1 MPTKGETTK
10 AKIIRTAAALA
21 YRQGFQTTGLQ
32 EILDRCAVPKG
43 SFYFH
48 FPSKDALCEAV
59 VKLRQNVI
67 LKRVQHIFSGAAPL
81 RDEVARW
88 FDTLTEFAE
97 GEGQFCGCPVGN
109 LAQELST
116 VNEPLR
122 QEIARFFAAA
132 AEALAVRLR
141 EAQEQGEIP
150 AALDPLHLANFLLQ
164 LTQGAQLLVK
174 VERSARPL
182 RESRDIMLTLLCGES
197 RKEQT
202 RTKGGCR
209 A

>member
-1 MPTKGETTK
+1 MPTRGENTK

-32 EILDRCAVPKG
+32 EILHRCAVPKG

-48 FPSKDALCEAV
+48 FPSKDALCEEV

-88 FDTLTEFAE
+88 FDTLSDFAE
-97 GEGQFCGCPVGN
+97 GEGQFGGCPVGN
-109 LAQELST
+109 LAHELST

-122 QEIARFFAAA
+122 QEIARFFATAA
-132 AEALAVRLR
+132 AALAVRLR
-141 EAQEQGEIP
+141 QAQEQGEIS
-150 AALDPLHLANFLLQ
+150 ASLDPLHLANFLLQ

-174 VERSARPL
+174 VERSTRPL
-182 RESRDIMLTLLCGES
+182 RQSRDTLLQLLCGES
-197 RKEQT
+197 RKAHPITE
-202 RTKGGCR
+202 GGYH